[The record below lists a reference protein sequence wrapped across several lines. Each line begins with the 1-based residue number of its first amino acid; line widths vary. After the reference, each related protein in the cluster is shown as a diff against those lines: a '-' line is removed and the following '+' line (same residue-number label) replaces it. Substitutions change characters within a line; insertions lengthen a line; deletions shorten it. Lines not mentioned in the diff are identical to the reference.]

1 MKREQA
7 DGLSQNV
14 GHELDPEQD
23 DGLTQ
28 NLERQLTGRSIES
41 VGQAVG
47 DTSPSLWTRQ
57 RAGPWCS
64 QGIPGH
70 EGAEFIGTRKLE
82 CRTGQRRG
90 STFAGVQGYRG
101 QTNDQ

>member
-14 GHELDPEQD
+14 GHEMDPEKD

-41 VGQAVG
+41 VEQAVG

-57 RAGPWCS
+57 RAGPWCW
-64 QGIPGH
+64 QDIQRH

-82 CRTGQRRG
+82 CRTRQRGG
-90 STFAGVQGYRG
+90 STFASVQGYGG